1 MRNQS
6 RIEYRNIR
14 GCVRG
19 AVSQPNSIDSDKI
32 MSHTEAATPFDFV
45 DFPA

>member
-6 RIEYRNIR
+6 RIEYRHIR
-14 GCVRG
+14 DCVRE
-19 AVSQPNSIDSDKI
+19 AVLQPNRIDSINI
-32 MSHTEAATPFDFV
+32 MSHTEAATPFDCV